1 MVLAFVLW
9 VLGIASILYFGI
21 YAAVIGLNNS
31 FTYFWLLL
39 GLMFVVAGT
48 VSWLCHHDRLHL
60 PRAVSICLIVCMVV
74 FFGVFGTAECLII

>member
-9 VLGIASILYFGI
+9 VLGVASILYFGI

-39 GLMFVVAGT
+39 GIMFAAAGT
-48 VSWLCHHDRLHL
+48 VSWLCHHGRPAPSGAFQTEDPHR
-60 PRAVSICLIVCMVV
+60 CQN
-74 FFGVFGTAECLII
+74 E